1 MYNTASANSQNGA
14 TDINIPE
21 SNCTP
26 GYSGGDPEQE
36 PPVLYYYYAYEDL
49 GSIGD
54 FDFNDVVLRVSA
66 PAIDGTGEIQLC
78 AAGGTMPTT
87 VMAIRATAHRQGLP

>member
-1 MYNTASANSQNGA
+1 MSNTASALRKF
-14 TDINIPE
+14 NIPE

-36 PPVLYYYYAYEDL
+36 PPILYYYYAHEDL